1 MKNRLNGAFS
11 YQNNQTES
19 ADNQSKV
26 LLPDKTIIKTVDEK
40 IYRSI
45 EEENNQENPVQNVF
59 DTPTK
64 GILLPW
70 NLQTSWKRE
79 DNLLFYIAA
88 FNLGIHP
95 RPLLMDLSRPLD
107 SGMVV
112 EDQGSMEGV
121 ILKFLETYNNG
132 TTTILCSLNK
142 QYGLPDKLTLNQR
155 LQFVSHKP
163 ERSFEFEST
172 TNTTHHPEKNGITER
187 TNSEI
192 WKLFFQISEYN
203 KKLCMTHKLAQQ
215 KLNKQISK
223 RETFSE
229 ESKKSSIFRNHR
241 PELLNY
247 WRIHPIIHTS
257 LPTSSEENDP
267 LEENFFRPLP
277 ES

>member
-45 EEENNQENPVQNVF
+45 EEENNQESPVQNVF

-70 NLQTSWKRE
+70 NLQTTWERE
-79 DNLLFYIAA
+79 NNLLFYIEA

-95 RPLLMDLSRPLD
+95 RPLLMDLSQPLN

-112 EDQGSMEGV
+112 EDHESTEGV
-121 ILKFLETYNNG
+121 ILKILETYNDR

-142 QYGLPDKLTLNQR
+142 RYGLRDKSTSNHR
-155 LQFVSHKP
+155 LQSMSHTH
-163 ERSFEFEST
+163 ERSF
-172 TNTTHHPEKNGITER
+172 
-187 TNSEI
+187 
-192 WKLFFQISEYN
+192 
-203 KKLCMTHKLAQQ
+203 
-215 KLNKQISK
+215 
-223 RETFSE
+223 
-229 ESKKSSIFRNHR
+229 
-241 PELLNY
+241 
-247 WRIHPIIHTS
+247 
-257 LPTSSEENDP
+257 
-267 LEENFFRPLP
+267 
-277 ES
+277 

>member
-121 ILKFLETYNNG
+121 ILEFLETYNNG

-142 QYGLPDKLTLNQR
+142 QYGLPDKLTSNQR

-163 ERSFEFEST
+163 LT

-187 TNSEI
+187 INCEI
-192 WKLFFQISEYN
+192 WKLFLQISEYN
-203 KKLCMTHKLAQQ
+203 KKPRMTHKSAQQ
-215 KLNKQISK
+215 ILKG
-223 RETFSE
+223 ETFSE

-241 PELLNY
+241 PELLNN

-257 LPTSSEENDP
+257 LPTSYEENDP

-277 ES
+277 ESTKEEYEI